1 MNISGELTAQAERF
15 GKTRSFNMSHRLK
28 QELAEWY
35 YKRFNKSLNIKCGT
49 CIRNAMNDLLSD
61 MLGDEPA
68 IKAKPQI
75 TFIGVK
81 QKRLDEMTYR
91 ELKDIA
97 KAKGIIGNFKRE
109 KLIEELT
116 NG

>member
-1 MNISGELTAQAERF
+1 MNISVELRQQADRF
-15 GKTRSFNMSHRLK
+15 YKTRSFNLSHRLK
-28 QELAEWY
+28 QELADWL
-35 YKRFNKSLNIKCGT
+35 KATLDKKLNIKCGT
-49 CIRNAMNDLLSD
+49 CIRNAMNDLISYLYS
-61 MLGDEPA
+61 EAPA

-81 QKRLDEMTYR
+81 QKQLDDMSYR
-91 ELKDIA
+91 ELKDLA
-97 KAKGIIGNFKRE
+97 KARGIVGNFKRE

>member
-1 MNISGELTAQAERF
+1 MNISVELKAQLDRF
-15 GKTRSFNMSHRLK
+15 SRTRSFNINHKLK
-28 QELAEWY
+28 QELADWY
-35 YKRFNKSLNIKCGT
+35 QTTLKKTLNIKCGT
-49 CIRNAMNDLLSD
+49 CIRNAMNDLLGHSIGSD
-61 MLGDEPA
+61 PA

-81 QKRLDEMTYR
+81 QKQLDDMTYR
-91 ELKDIA
+91 ELKDLA
-97 KAKGIIGNFKRE
+97 KARGIIGNFKRE